1 MAKGNNSREMTKGN
15 VEIIEQP
22 AEKSFRFRYESE
34 GRNSG
39 SILGVNSTHQN
50 PSYPKIRVHN
60 YTGPICVVVSCVTNE
75 SKFVIFKFVF
85 PSIWFICSRFECS

>member
-1 MAKGNNSREMTKGN
+1 MDRPY

-39 SILGVNSTHQN
+39 SILGVHSTRN
-50 PSYPKIRVHN
+50 NLSYPKLRVHN
-60 YTGPICVVVSCVTNE
+60 HNGPATVVVSCVFNDKNHP
-75 SKFVIFKFVF
+75 SKFVTNAHFDLF
-85 PSIWFICSRFECS
+85 FEFQNM